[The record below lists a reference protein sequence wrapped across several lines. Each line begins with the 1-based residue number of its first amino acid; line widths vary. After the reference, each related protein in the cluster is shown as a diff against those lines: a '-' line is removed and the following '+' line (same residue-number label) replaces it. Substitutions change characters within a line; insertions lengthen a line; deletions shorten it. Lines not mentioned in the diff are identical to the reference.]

1 MHFMIRRVKDEDAK
15 ELVKLYNYYIRET
28 EITLELA
35 ELKEEEYLDRIHAVT
50 GFYPWLV
57 YVDDKNDEILGFA
70 YLDRFN
76 TRKAYATT
84 ADLSIYVKHGSN
96 REGIGSE
103 LYKEIETLGL
113 SLGLCKI
120 ISLVTSSNKASLKF
134 HSSMGF
140 KKLTDIKN
148 AAYKHGK
155 WVGVTFLEKNIQTI
169 VEPTLNKDEP
179 SYRLPVKD

>member
-1 MHFMIRRVKDEDAK
+1 MIRRVKDEDAK
-15 ELVKLYNYYIRET
+15 KLVEIYNYYIRET
-28 EITLELA
+28 ETTLELK
-35 ELKEEEYLDRIHAVT
+35 ELTKEEYLDRMHAIT

-57 YVDDKNDEILGFA
+57 YEDDKGEILGFA

-84 ADLSIYVKHGSN
+84 ADLSIYVVKASE
-96 REGIGSE
+96 RKGIGKE
-103 LYKEIETLGL
+103 LYKEIERLGL

-120 ISLVTSSNKASLKF
+120 ISLVTSSNKPSIKF
-134 HSSMGF
+134 HQSMGF

-155 WVGVTFLEKNIQTI
+155 WVGVTFFEKNIQTI

-179 SYRLPVKD
+179 SYREPVRE